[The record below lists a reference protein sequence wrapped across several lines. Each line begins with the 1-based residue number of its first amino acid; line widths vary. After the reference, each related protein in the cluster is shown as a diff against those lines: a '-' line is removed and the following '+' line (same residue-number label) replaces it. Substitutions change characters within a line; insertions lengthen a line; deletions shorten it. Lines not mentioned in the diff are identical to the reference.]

1 MLDCVF
7 CKISS
12 KEIKSRIIFETK
24 NSLAFLDAFPL
35 SVGHTLVIP
44 KQHNK
49 KIQDLPSEISSDLFS
64 TVVKVIKKIDR
75 LTGATL
81 IAIHNGEESGQE
93 IPHVHVHIIP
103 RSKNDNAGPVHRM
116 FNETPK
122 ISDSK
127 LDELCM
133 KLQVSQ

>member
-1 MLDCVF
+1 MDCIF

-12 KEIKSRIIFETK
+12 KEIKSRVVFETK

-35 SVGHTLVIP
+35 AVGHTLVIP
-44 KQHNK
+44 KQHHK
-49 KIQDLPSEISSDLFS
+49 KIQDLPSEINSDLFS
-64 TVVKVIKKIDR
+64 TVATVVKKIDT